1 MTMAL
6 AKQALLWGQRSSRLL
21 PPFQEPPSFCR
32 VPSLAAHPCPP
43 TLGGRRELAEQS
55 WLQGRAWAVWA
66 AGTAGPHF
74 SLHVPESSFL

>member
-43 TLGGRRELAEQS
+43 NSWWQEGTDRAELAAEKGLGCVGGRYS
-55 WLQGRAWAVWA
+55 GS
-66 AGTAGPHF
+66 TFFP
-74 SLHVPESSFL
+74 SCS